1 MTAADFSYFEQ
12 FSNFEKSPARSPAF
26 QLERMASLLEDHDS
40 PQENMAF
47 VHIAG
52 SKGKGITSA
61 FMAALLSTA
70 LGETVGI
77 YSSPH
82 VHDYRERIRMALPSV
97 TDYRRG
103 FFPTE
108 VYTEGIEQIKKQHGA
123 AEDRGATTFE
133 LLTLLALLIF
143 RSQNLSWAVME
154 VGLGGRLDST
164 NIILPRLSI
173 ISPLELEHCQY
184 LGNSIEEIA
193 WEKAG
198 IIKAG
203 IPVLSQ
209 NQKPEAARVIARR
222 AEELAAPCFF
232 CHELIGSPR
241 YKEFLA
247 ALKQQ
252 VPYMRE
258 NAGLAYMGFTIL
270 AEQNIVPELSPRQAA
285 EIIGHCTLRGRFE
298 KHLLSPLKPGKQGQK
313 LVFLDAAHTPNS
325 ITAFLAGLEPVRKN
339 YPQKTCTIIFSAL
352 EDKDCRTMLEKIMP
366 ACDDLVITGCGN
378 FKRANTAELARLAT
392 VTAEKMRLP
401 LPHLIANPLTAFHK
415 TIEND
420 KNDIVVVCGSFYLL
434 GEIYKALKQYGKK
447 VQYES

>member
-108 VYTEGIEQIKKQHGA
+108 VYTDGIERIKKQHGV

-143 RSQNLSWAVME
+143 RSQKISWAVME

-222 AEELAAPCFF
+222 AEELASPCFF
-232 CHELIGSPR
+232 CHSL
-241 YKEFLA
+241 
-247 ALKQQ
+247 
-252 VPYMRE
+252 
-258 NAGLAYMGFTIL
+258 
-270 AEQNIVPELSPRQAA
+270 
-285 EIIGHCTLRGRFE
+285 
-298 KHLLSPLKPGKQGQK
+298 
-313 LVFLDAAHTPNS
+313 
-325 ITAFLAGLEPVRKN
+325 
-339 YPQKTCTIIFSAL
+339 
-352 EDKDCRTMLEKIMP
+352 
-366 ACDDLVITGCGN
+366 
-378 FKRANTAELARLAT
+378 
-392 VTAEKMRLP
+392 
-401 LPHLIANPLTAFHK
+401 
-415 TIEND
+415 
-420 KNDIVVVCGSFYLL
+420 
-434 GEIYKALKQYGKK
+434 
-447 VQYES
+447 